1 MRSCRRFFSRLDAF
15 FHCGRAERELRREI
29 AAHLTLLADDFER
42 RGMLP
47 EEARR
52 AALRA
57 YGGVEQAKELHRDER
72 SFVWLE
78 QAFQDLRH
86 ACRGLARSPAFV
98 AVAVLSLAFGIG
110 VNAAIFTLVNAILL
124 KNLPVP
130 DPHRIVQL
138 SAHIPKAGIDSSGFS
153 FPVYRELRRRTEIV
167 ADIAGFTGSAAVL
180 DVNGVPRKIDLQLVT
195 GSYFPFFGGRPALG
209 RLLDEEDDRVEGAHP
224 VCVLSYPAWKI
235 HFGGDP
241 HVLGQTIRING
252 IPLRIVGVAGSDFV
266 GAELQRRYDVWAPMA
281 VIHDLLHRPRESPNY
296 GGISALAR
304 LRPGISLR
312 KAGARFEAA
321 SRAIE
326 DALPRRHPQ
335 AGAIYQV
342 RDASKGF
349 DRWRSTLHDPLLILL
364 GAVTLVL
371 LVACANLANLALAR
385 NHERGREFAI
395 KLALGIGRWRLF
407 RELLAETVVL
417 TFGGGA
423 LAFLLS
429 LALTRFLLALF
440 NAGAHSQNLHVAP
453 DASILLVTFGVCLL
467 TALIAGLYPAWQA
480 SRTDPARDLQGESSQ
495 GVRGGLIRRLLILA
509 QVTMAVVLLFGA
521 GLFVHSLRNLNMID
535 LGYDIQRVLTVELDQ
550 RGTAQMFKPVTA
562 PPALAA
568 VLARVR
574 QLPGVASAAFSR
586 PGVLSGGFM
595 IAGIRTTDAS
605 GNPPNI
611 QTSFL
616 LAGTGYLA
624 TLRIPLLRGR
634 DFTAVDRPGGNLVA
648 IVNQYLASRIWPGQ
662 DPIGKHFDGWN
673 LKNIEVVG
681 LIGYTKYQD
690 VREQPRPIA
699 ILAFDQTP
707 VVGASLEIRSLG
719 PGLEQARIE
728 REVRE
733 IVKSTAPDYQVSE
746 VATMELMRDNLI
758 AQDRLLAFLATLFGV
773 LGTALALVG
782 IYGLISYAV
791 TRRTREVG
799 VRVSVGAQPGDVV
812 WMFLRESLTLVA
824 AGMLLGLPLALVL
837 ARFARGL
844 LFEVSAADPAG
855 IGATLSLLML
865 GGLAAA
871 FVPARRATRIDPM
884 QALRHE

>member
-1 MRSCRRFFSRLDAF
+1 MYKRFFARLATF
-15 FHCGRAERELRREI
+15 FRRERAEQELHREI
-29 AAHLTLLADDFER
+29 AAHLTLMADDFER
-42 RGMLP
+42 RGMTP
-47 EEARR
+47 EDARR

-78 QAFQDLRH
+78 QALQDLRH

-110 VNAAIFTLVNAILL
+110 VNAAIFTLVNGILL

-130 DPHRIVQL
+130 DPDRIVQL
-138 SAHIPKAGIDSSGFS
+138 NVHIRAGVDRAGFS
-153 FPVYRELRRRTEIV
+153 FPVYRELRRRTEIFS
-167 ADIAGFTGSAAVL
+167 DIAGFTGSAAVL

-235 HFGGDP
+235 HFDGDP
-241 HVLGQTIRING
+241 HVLGQTIRIAG
-252 IPLRIVGVAGSDFV
+252 IPLRIVGVAGSDFE

-281 VIHDLLHRPRESPNY
+281 LINDLLHRPRESPNY

-304 LRPGISLR
+304 LRPGISLTQ
-312 KAGARFEAA
+312 AGARFEAA

-440 NAGAHSQNLHVAP
+440 NAGARPQNLHVAP
-453 DASILLVTFGVCLL
+453 DASILLFTFGVCLL

-521 GLFVHSLRNLNMID
+521 SLFVHSLRNLKVID

-574 QLPGVASAAFSR
+574 QLPRVASAAFSV

-595 IAGIRTTDAS
+595 IAGIRTTDGS
-605 GNPPNI
+605 GLQNI
-611 QTSFL
+611 ETSFL
-616 LAGTGYLA
+616 LAGPGYLA

-634 DFTAVDRPGGNLVA
+634 DFTAADRPVGNPVA
-648 IVNQYLASRIWPGQ
+648 IVNQYLASRVWPGQ
-662 DPIGKHFDGWN
+662 DPMGRHFDGWN
-673 LKNIEVVG
+673 SKNIEVVG
-681 LIGYTKYQD
+681 LIGNTKYQD
-690 VREQPRPIA
+690 VREQTKPIA

-707 VVGASLEIRSLG
+707 VVGASLEIRTLG
-719 PGLEQARIE
+719 PGLEQARME
-728 REVRE
+728 REVRD
-733 IVKSTAPDYQVSE
+733 IVKSAAPDYQVSE
-746 VATMELMRDNLI
+746 VATMELMRDSVI
-758 AQDRLLAFLATLFGV
+758 AQDRLLAFLSTLFGI
-773 LGTALALVG
+773 LGTVLALVG

-799 VRVSVGAQPGDVV
+799 IRVSVGAKPGDVV

-824 AGMLLGLPLALVL
+824 AGMLLGLPLALAL
-837 ARFARGL
+837 ARFARSL
-844 LFEVSAADPAG
+844 LFGVSASDPLG
-855 IGATLSLLML
+855 IGATLALLML

-871 FVPARRATRIDPM
+871 CVPARRATRIDPM
-884 QALRHE
+884 QALRHD